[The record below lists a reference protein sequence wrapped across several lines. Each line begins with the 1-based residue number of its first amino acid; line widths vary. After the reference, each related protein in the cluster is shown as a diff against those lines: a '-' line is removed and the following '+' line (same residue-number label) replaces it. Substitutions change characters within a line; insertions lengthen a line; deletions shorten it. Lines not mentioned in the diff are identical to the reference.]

1 MTPTAQVA
9 AAAARDSYIDRLQSD
24 VDSKDKFVY
33 FDGHKYSIFAYKN
46 DPATGFHATAYKQ
59 VASPHHILIAI
70 RGTDPDVKHHTR
82 TTVQDALVDFTM
94 VKDQVNPQE
103 AAARAFTQEVLDKA
117 QAQGISRDLVTIAG
131 HSLGG
136 TLTEIEAFRFGLR
149 GMTFNAYG
157 AADLG
162 YGIPA
167 GGTAVTNYVM
177 AGDVVSA
184 ASHHF
189 GRTVTL
195 ASEADIAR
203 LRTARYLDA
212 PPGTP
217 SPNPLLAMRLGDHGN
232 ANFLPAPDHADPLS
246 AGNLAQA
253 EARYAEHREAID
265 RFRGDVAAD
274 RAALAAALAP
284 GMEATWANLPPRVQD
299 QLAEYHAHLIDAPI
313 HAAMEHN
320 RAVAG
325 IEEGLA
331 QYRDAMLAGGPQAQQ
346 AAAQVADRLHAAG
359 QTMQQQADE
368 LARDATAFMP
378 VAPLAVE
385 GAALGAEIVGHVAH
399 TTADGYAGASQLA
412 GTAARAGS
420 EFVAGQFETARHA
433 VEAGAQLTARVA
445 TQAVHTQESALA
457 RTTDHV
463 LDAYADVTHA
473 ADATRQ
479 IVTRGIEAAEH
490 AAGRLHDVL
499 RHPERVL
506 NSAAHGDIPAPHDAD
521 VLRPLGDP
529 AHPQH
534 ALHATLA
541 GTMPPCTSAA
551 RLAQATAACHA
562 HGITA
567 ENLRHIHIDATA
579 MTFAAS
585 FPPWAMARADLV
597 QPPPTMQ
604 QSLQQMQA
612 FEQQRAYQA
621 APFQPQPVQ
630 MDSHEM
636 MRGASMH

>member
-1 MTPTAQVA
+1 MSPTAQELA
-9 AAAARDSYIDRLQSD
+9 AAASDSYKNRLQSD
-24 VDSKDKFVY
+24 VDGKGMLVHF
-33 FDGHKYSIFAYKN
+33 GGRKYRVFAYRA
-46 DPATGFHATAYKQ
+46 DPATGFHATAYIG
-59 VASPHHILIAI
+59 AAEPFNIIIAY
-70 RGTDPDVKHHTR
+70 RGTDPDIKHHTR
-82 TTVQDALVDFTM
+82 TTIQDAATDFTM

-103 AAARAFTQEVLDKA
+103 AAARAFTGEVLDKA
-117 QAQGISRDLVTIAG
+117 QALGISRDHVTVAG

-136 TLTEIEAFRFGLR
+136 ALAQIEAFRFGLR

-162 YGIPA
+162 YGVPA
-167 GGTAVTNYVM
+167 GGDSMTNYVM

-184 ASHHF
+184 ASQHY
-189 GRTVTL
+189 GRTITL
-195 ASEADIAR
+195 ASEEDITS
-203 LRTARYLDA
+203 LRAGRYLDA
-212 PPGTP
+212 ASGAPP
-217 SPNPLLAMRLGDHGN
+217 PNPLLAMRLGDHGN
-232 ANFLPAPDHADPLS
+232 ANFLPTPDHADPLS
-246 AGNLAQA
+246 AGDLAQA
-253 EARYAEHREAID
+253 EARYASHREAFD
-265 RFRGDVAAD
+265 RFRGDVATD

-284 GMEATWANLPPRVQD
+284 GMKATWANLLPRVQD
-299 QLAEYHAHLIDAPI
+299 QLAEYHAHLVDAPI
-313 HAAMEHN
+313 HATVEHN

-331 QYRDAMLAGGPQAQQ
+331 QYHDAMLAGGPQAQQ

-359 QTMQQQADE
+359 QTMQRQADE

-378 VAPLAVE
+378 VAPLAVG
-385 GAALGAEIVGHVAH
+385 GAAMGAEIVGHVAH

-433 VEAGAQLTARVA
+433 VETGAQLTARAA
-445 TQAVHTQESALA
+445 TQVVHTQESALA
-457 RTTDHV
+457 RATDHV
-463 LDAYADVTHA
+463 LDVYGDLSHTVDT
-473 ADATRQ
+473 TRQ

-499 RHPERVL
+499 RHPERAL
-506 NSAAHGDIPAPHDAD
+506 NPEAHNDTPAQHNAN
-521 VLRPLGDP
+521 VLRHLGDP

-541 GTMPPCTSAA
+541 DTMPSCTSAA

-567 ENLRHIHIDATA
+567 DNLQRIHIDGKA
-579 MTFAAS
+579 MSFAS
-585 FPPWAMARADLV
+585 SSRPWEMAQADLT

-612 FEQQRAYQA
+612 VDQQRACQA
-621 APFQPQPVQ
+621 APFQPQPAQ
-630 MDSHEM
+630 TNPHEM
-636 MRGASMH
+636 MQGASVH